1 MYIIIIIK
9 NNHLKSD
16 YYLSKKKIRYLNLV
30 TLQRLPVQ
38 CCKYRTEMITTVSVV
53 ITTILTI
60 LFLVNFRNTKR
71 LPGPWTLPIIGYLP
85 KLDPLAPYLILIKL
99 VQKYGPVYR
108 IKLGSINVAVIA
120 DAKILKKVLA
130 KDETLARPPLYM
142 INTAFKHKGLAFA
155 PMDLWKEQRKFLATF
170 LRTVGAVKVSPKK
183 KACEALI
190 RKHVEEFVQAVKS
203 STPIDPLELLLNYV
217 SDIAG
222 MLLLGK
228 PFSLDNKMIADLQQN
243 FNVIAK
249 SIAFGGPL
257 NFLPILRFLPQFKN
271 TISALNEAVTRVTE
285 IQNQLIDECS
295 IAMGTTNS
303 ASNLIEAFLLRVSK
317 GSPKHIYNIEQL
329 NFLLLDVF
337 IGSTSSTTT
346 SLFWMLLYLAQYD
359 QVQNKVRQELFE
371 VLQNDPAEMKHF
383 ESLHY
388 TKATIAE
395 VTRIRTI
402 APLGIPHYASE
413 DICVEGFTIRKGT
426 MITPLL
432 WAIHMDPNIYE
443 RPEEFRPERFLDAD
457 GKFCKSESL
466 LPFLSGKR
474 FCVGEELAMM
484 IMSLFIS
491 TVLRN
496 FRIQRLDSF
505 EIDFTGDYGVTLKPK
520 PQKIMF
526 VKI

>member
-1 MYIIIIIK
+1 M
-9 NNHLKSD
+9 LKLCKLKIF
-16 YYLSKKKIRYLNLV
+16 LS
-30 TLQRLPVQ
+30 
-38 CCKYRTEMITTVSVV
+38 
-53 ITTILTI
+53 
-60 LFLVNFRNTKR
+60 
-71 LPGPWTLPIIGYLP
+71 
-85 KLDPLAPYLILIKL
+85 
-99 VQKYGPVYR
+99 
-108 IKLGSINVAVIA
+108 
-120 DAKILKKVLA
+120 
-130 KDETLARPPLYM
+130 
-142 INTAFKHKGLAFA
+142 
-155 PMDLWKEQRKFLATF
+155 
-170 LRTVGAVKVSPKK
+170 
-183 KACEALI
+183 
-190 RKHVEEFVQAVKS
+190 
-203 STPIDPLELLLNYV
+203 
-217 SDIAG
+217 
-222 MLLLGK
+222 
-228 PFSLDNKMIADLQQN
+228 
-243 FNVIAK
+243 
-249 SIAFGGPL
+249 
-257 NFLPILRFLPQFKN
+257 FLPQFKN
-271 TISALNEAVTRVTE
+271 TTSALNEAVTRVTE
-285 IQNQLIDECS
+285 IQNQLIDECNK
-295 IAMGTTNS
+295 AMGTTNS
-303 ASNLIEAFLLRVSK
+303 ASNLIEAFLLRMSK
-317 GSPKHIYNIEQL
+317 GSPQHIYNIEQL

-371 VLQNDPAEMKHF
+371 VLQNEPAEMKHF

-466 LPFLSGKR
+466 LPFLSGKVKRGQFSNNNIFQGKR